1 MVTFYPTQPEAHA
14 DAAARGL
21 REAPGLTLT
30 DPDYLTSYPWEAR
43 CLLCHPGRR

>member
-1 MVTFYPTQPEAHA
+1 MVTFYPTQPEARA

-21 REAPGLTLT
+21 REESGLTLT

-43 CLLCHPGRR
+43 SLLCHPGRR